1 MSVAKTIA
9 LIKALGGG
17 SGGGSGGGYDGI
29 VIGMTGNE
37 EEQTLTATWG
47 YINDAMRDGY
57 PVFVAT
63 DDYVTPIVFAGEEDG
78 LYYVLLYNYEGSLY
92 EMTCNASSA
101 HPSIGGGK

>member
-29 VIGMTGNE
+29 VITVTGNE

-63 DDYVTPIVFAGEEDG
+63 DDYVAPILLAAEIDG
-78 LYYVLLYNYEGSLY
+78 VYSVTLFNYEGSTY
-92 EMTCNASSA
+92 EMTCNASSG